1 MEIYIGTDIVE
12 NKRIQQAYEKYKDK
26 FLTRIYTQKEIEY
39 CLNKKEYIQCLS
51 ARFAA
56 KEATIKA
63 YYQAFKEILTFKQ
76 IEILGHKN
84 QPAEILLHNIEK
96 PCNFKIKLSLSHEKK
111 YSIATV
117 IIYTA

>member
-12 NKRIQQAYEKYKDK
+12 NMRIQQAYEKHKER
-26 FLTRIYTQKEIEY
+26 FLIRIYTQKEIDY
-39 CLNKKEYIQCLS
+39 CFNKKEFIPCLS

-63 YYQAFKEILTFKQ
+63 YYQAFKKILTFKQ

-84 QPAEILLHNIEK
+84 QPAEILLHSTEN
-96 PCNFKIKLSLSHEKK
+96 PCNFKIKLSLSHEKN